1 MPSHMTYILT
11 QKVNYTQCTGGG
23 ANTPIGHWHSSFK
36 TGTPTQTPP
45 PSATPAPRFFIVPV
59 HFQSRLEHCQQSG
72 IDRTQPD
79 NLSSFQ
85 QPLYV
90 VITPPQRSFFRR
102 LRFVSHDPTLR
113 ALQICLL
120 LLYYYYCPAVCL
132 SVCLSVCMAVT
143 RLNYVTKHRVFC
155 KIYLTVTAEFVV
167 IQAPTRF
174 GVE

>member
-45 PSATPAPRFFIVPV
+45 PSATPAPRFFGVPV

-102 LRFVSHDPTLR
+102 
-113 ALQICLL
+113 
-120 LLYYYYCPAVCL
+120 PAVCL

-143 RLNYVTKHRVFC
+143 RLNYVTKHRAFC